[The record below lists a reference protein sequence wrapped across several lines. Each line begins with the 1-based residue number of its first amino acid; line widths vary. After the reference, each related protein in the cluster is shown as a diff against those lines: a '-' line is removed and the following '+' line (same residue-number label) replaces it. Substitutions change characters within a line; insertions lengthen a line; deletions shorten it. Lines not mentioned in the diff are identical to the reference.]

1 MIQIKRK
8 DKIKTAHWFRAMGNL
23 SLDGTLTE
31 PEKSK

>member
-8 DKIKTAHWFRAMGNL
+8 GKIKTAHWLQGNGNQA
-23 SLDGTLTE
+23 LDGTLTE